1 MTKIAIIVG
10 STRPVRIGEG
20 VAHWVRD
27 TAAKRDDATFEL
39 IDVRDFDLPFVDSV
53 MPPAMLG
60 GQYGRANVHR
70 WADTIASY
78 DGYVFVTPE
87 NNHGIAAG
95 LKNAI
100 DWLYPEWN
108 NKAAGFV
115 AYGQVGGA
123 RAVEQLRQVLAA
135 VKIATVAPEVSLS
148 LTDDFRDF
156 QEFIPS
162 AGHED
167 PLTRVLDAV
176 VAWSGAMRTLRTA

>member
-1 MTKIAIIVG
+1 
-10 STRPVRIGEG
+10 
-20 VAHWVRD
+20 
-27 TAAKRDDATFEL
+27 
-39 IDVRDFDLPFVDSV
+39 
-53 MPPAMLG
+53 MLG

-115 AYGQVGGA
+115 AYGQVGGT
-123 RAVEQLRQVLAA
+123 RMVEQLRQVLAA
-135 VKIATVAPEVSLS
+135 VQIATVEPQVSLS
-148 LTDDFRDF
+148 LFDDFRDY

-162 AGHED
+162 AAHEG

-176 VAWSGAMRTLRTA
+176 VAWSGAMRTLRSA